1 MLLNFPFIKSDY
13 NTPKAVAK
21 KQSVSNPVFGANTPQ
36 KLIKKIINT
45 PNDKNVKLT
54 FDEVAKIYNYLG
66 YDVIMKRG
74 SHAIVP
80 VGNVNIPL
88 IIPHKDKNI
97 APKDIR
103 TLRLIITGDIE
114 KAQKLQKV

>member
-1 MLLNFPFIKSDY
+1 
-13 NTPKAVAK
+13 
-21 KQSVSNPVFGANTPQ
+21 
-36 KLIKKIINT
+36 
-45 PNDKNVKLT
+45 
-54 FDEVAKIYNYLG
+54 
-66 YDVIMKRG
+66 MKRG